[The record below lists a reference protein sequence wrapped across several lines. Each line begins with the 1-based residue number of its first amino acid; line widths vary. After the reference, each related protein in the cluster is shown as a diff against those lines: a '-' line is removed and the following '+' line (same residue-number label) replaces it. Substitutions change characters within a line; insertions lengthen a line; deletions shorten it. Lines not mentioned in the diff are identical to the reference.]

1 MARLVATVFGPAAI
15 AGDGARAVI
24 IGVLLVSVAATV
36 LAFAALAIDDA

>member
-1 MARLVATVFGPAAI
+1 MFGPAAI
-15 AGDGARAVI
+15 AGDGADVARAVI